1 MMLKKLIALSFTLIF
16 TSCAG
21 FVEGVQRD
29 LERKELG
36 QNNESNYDDEYFASH
51 YKPNQKRRTSSEYNR
66 PGRKD
71 GLSTSSQK
79 NLNPQIKRQYVDE
92 KVANK
97 RYTASDFS
105 DQSSDGSLWSGSNN
119 SSYLFTS
126 SRNKSTGDIV
136 QINVFNRLKNEISQ
150 ELGRAFPENP
160 FDKAKEGAAPGAD
173 PAALA
178 AATTPAPAAPEAE
191 LPADA
196 SQDKI
201 SGVVVEE
208 INKEHLLIKGRKS
221 IVFKNKKRMVEVQA
235 LVSRRDI
242 AEDDSINSDSIIESN
257 VTVVR

>member
-21 FVEGVQRD
+21 FVDGVHRD
-29 LERKELG
+29 LEKKEMG
-36 QNNESNYDDEYFASH
+36 QNTESDYDDEYFASH

-66 PGRKD
+66 PGRKN

-92 KVANK
+92 KVATK
-97 RYTASDFS
+97 RYTASDFA
-105 DQSSDGSLWSGSNN
+105 DQSNDGSLWSGGSNN
-119 SSYLFTS
+119 SYLFTS
-126 SRNKSTGDIV
+126 SRNKATGDIV
-136 QINVFNRLKNEISQ
+136 QINVFNRLKTEISQ

-160 FDKAKEGAAPGAD
+160 FDKAKEGQAPGAD
-173 PAALA
+173 AAAL
-178 AATTPAPAAPEAE
+178 AATTPAPATPEAE